1 MTKHSGSCLC
11 GKVAFEITGDF
22 ESFYLCHCS
31 RCRKDTGSAHASN
44 LFSTSATLNWL
55 TGVEEVKTFTLPET
69 RHSRSFCM
77 ICGSALPSVQMSG
90 KLLVVPAGSLDTDIE
105 IKPSFHISMAD
116 KAQWDD
122 ELERIPMLAGLPR

>member
-11 GKVAFEITGDF
+11 GKVAFEIMGDF

-55 TGVEEVKTFTLPET
+55 TGAEEVKTFTLPET
-69 RHSRSFCM
+69 RHSRSFCTT
-77 ICGSALPSVQMSG
+77 CGSALPSAQMSG
-90 KLLVVPAGSLDTDIE
+90 KLLVVPAGSLDTDVK
-105 IKPSFHISMAD
+105 IKPACHISMAD

-122 ELERIPMLAGLPR
+122 ELEKIPTTKGLPS